1 MKVRLTIAPGD
12 SFDFTVKPFDTLTCA
27 EHIRI
32 FETRPADEYLD
43 LWPDVSKAKGIIKR
57 YSGAPDRFIRH
68 LSSAEVKAVMER
80 INDATK
86 ENDRLSNVM
95 RKVQDTL
102 DGWAKEH
109 DGKDW
114 TLDDV
119 IGVLN
124 GHGIYRSRI
133 KVNGR
138 IYTAPVIEE
147 SATFGQWIDLQEAM
161 DVDNEVEGKAETM
174 SYVRAL
180 SVLME
185 GADGPY
191 PVQGASETDAAYEQR
206 TMAYTQQRREDFL
219 AAPFVD
225 VLGVAAFFFSNS
237 GHFAAICAHNMSSLT
252 ALLPRSVEPVRRIIP
267 RGGGLMPS

>member
-1 MKVRLTIAPGD
+1 MTIRLTLGPGD
-12 SFDFTVKPFDTLTCA
+12 SFDFEVKPFDALTCA

-43 LWPDVSKAKGIIKR
+43 PWPDAAKAKGMIQR

-68 LSSAEVKAVMER
+68 LSSAEVMEVMER
-80 INDATK
+80 INDANK

-119 IGVLN
+119 IGVLE
-124 GHGIYRSRI
+124 GHGIYRTRI
-133 KVNGR
+133 EVNGR
-138 IYTAPVIEE
+138 TYTAPVIEE

-161 DVDNEVEGKAETM
+161 DVDNEVEGKGETM

-180 SVLME
+180 SILME

-191 PVQGASETDAAYEQR
+191 PVQGADETDAAYAQR
-206 TMAYTQQRREDFL
+206 TLDYTQQRQEDFL

-237 GHFAAICAHNMSSLT
+237 GHFAAICAHNMSNLT
-252 ALLPRSVEPVRRIIP
+252 ALLPRSVEPERRIMP
-267 RGGGLMPS
+267 RGGVLTPN